1 MPESEKERLEREQKE
16 QKEQEAQGKEMLQ
29 FDGAIPQE
37 GDFVPVEEAT
47 PPVTEEKAPAEE
59 APPAEEPVEEAPP
72 AEEVPPAEAPPA
84 EAPPTE
90 EKPPETPPE
99 GESEIDI
106 LKKKMAA
113 VEEQNK
119 ALITRLEA
127 GDAPPTAA
135 EEKPSEEKPPAEVKV
150 SEFVTEEEHSAM
162 FSDRNEMNKILSR
175 LHQAGREASMRDM
188 PELVRPEVRR
198 QMAVEKRV
206 DAFFGDNQDLL
217 PVRKYVGKVA
227 AGLAV
232 KDGSK
237 NVDTILADAGKLVRE
252 ELKILKEEVIVEE
265 EDKGKV
271 TPAPEAAPNP
281 AFASAPGGGA
291 PVKPADS
298 SGVKLP
304 TEEQEVSDMI
314 DFAEENA

>member
-135 EEKPSEEKPPAEVKV
+135 EEKPPEEPPKEVKV